1 MKAKLDQKEV
11 NAIQYQEE
19 LKDAA
24 TINEKFKQRLI
35 EEKEKRKKAED
46 EYRRYKGK
54 LESCREM
61 LNRSHTGEHK
71 KKESVKPK
79 EIELNVDR
87 SSDGLLNVEKFKQLL
102 TVTRSEQ

>member
-1 MKAKLDQKEV
+1 MNIESDLAMKAKLAQYEV

-24 TINEKFKQRLI
+24 TIYEKFKQRLI

-61 LNRSHTGEHK
+61 LNRSPTGKHK
-71 KKESVKPK
+71 KKESVKPTPSFFHQK
-79 EIELNVDR
+79 N
-87 SSDGLLNVEKFKQLL
+87 
-102 TVTRSEQ
+102 